1 MIVKSCRINLK
12 CQKKKKEETDMKTM
26 KKLTTLMLTICL
38 LMTCFSM
45 SVFAADG
52 KIMFTDPQ
60 TKAGEAFEVTGVVQK
75 TAGNFGQIEITMKYD
90 TDMLK
95 FASGDGITE
104 SEAGKITYKGDA
116 TNDVGARK
124 EFKFSFTAL
133 KEGTTK
139 IEIAEA
145 IVKNVSGTVLNYTK
159 GSSTVTIAAGDGTT
173 PSTTAPTTTTV
184 TTTDAT
190 VEVNGMSY
198 KIANEFPEDVIPT
211 GYEPAKLEYDLV
223 EYNVVYSE
231 AFGLYLAYL
240 VNEENAGDFF
250 MYVDADATFAPY
262 EEIQISDSVTIALL
276 SDVTD
281 IVLPEEYKETTVLL
295 NDHDFPAWQTE
306 DADGFCIIYAINNQG
321 EKSLYQL
328 DNTEGTYQRFVA
340 PEVNDEFA
348 DDSFI
353 GKLSSFLENHLDYVI
368 LGTGLGF
375 LLFLLIIIVL
385 SVKLYNRNAELDEIY
400 EEYGI
405 DLDGDTKDDV
415 VLDIEDEDE
424 YEEDEEFTEEELEE
438 ATHFVQ
444 EGMKELT
451 QEIVEEIAPAQEKE
465 LTKEIVLEIP
475 AESEE
480 KLPEEVEASL
490 GKALEE
496 VAAQQEEKESLYDDE
511 DDIFE
516 NFSVDFI
523 DLDD

>member
-1 MIVKSCRINLK
+1 
-12 CQKKKKEETDMKTM
+12 MKTM
-26 KKLTTLMLTICL
+26 KKLTTLILTICL
-38 LMTCFSM
+38 LVACFSM
-45 SVFAADG
+45 SAFAADG

-60 TKAGEAFEVTGVVQK
+60 TKAGETVEITGVVQK
-75 TAGNFGQIEITMKYD
+75 SAGNFGKIEIVMKYD

-95 FASGDGITE
+95 FKSGDGFTE
-104 SEAGKITYKGDA
+104 SEAGKLTYKGDA
-116 TNDVGARK
+116 TNEVGERK

-139 IEIAEA
+139 IEITSAT
-145 IVKNVSGTVLNYTK
+145 IKNVSGTVLDYTK
-159 GSSTVTIAAGDGTT
+159 GASTVTIAEGDGTVT
-173 PSTTAPTTTTV
+173 TTTTV

-190 VEVNGMSY
+190 VEVNGESY
-198 KIANEFPEDVIPT
+198 KIANEFPEDAIPE
-211 GYEPAKLEYDLV
+211 GYEKTKLEYDLV
-223 EYNVVYSE
+223 EYDVVYSE
-231 AFGLYLAYL
+231 EFGLYLAYL

-262 EEIQISDSVTIALL
+262 EEIKVSDSVTIALL
-276 SDVTD
+276 SDASDV
-281 IVLPEEYKETTVLL
+281 VLPAEYKATTVVL

-306 DADGFCIIYAINNQG
+306 DADSFCILYAINNHG

-328 DNTEGTYQRFVA
+328 DNEEGTYQRFTA
-340 PEVNDEFA
+340 PEVNQEFA

-353 GKLSSFLENHLDYVI
+353 GKLSGLLENHLDYVI

-375 LLFLLIIIVL
+375 LLFLLIIIIL

-415 VLDIEDEDE
+415 VLDVDEEDDYDDEDI
-424 YEEDEEFTEEELEE
+424 TEEELDEV
-438 ATHFVQ
+438 TLLVQ
-444 EGMKELT
+444 EGMKEITEESVEEVAPAKEELT
-451 QEIVEEIAPAQEKE
+451 Q
-465 LTKEIVLEIP
+465 EIVLEIP
-475 AESEE
+475 ETVAKKTENDEE
-480 KLPEEVEASL
+480 ATL

-496 VAAQQEEKESLYDDE
+496 VTVQRKKKEDIFDDE
-511 DDIFE
+511 DLFE